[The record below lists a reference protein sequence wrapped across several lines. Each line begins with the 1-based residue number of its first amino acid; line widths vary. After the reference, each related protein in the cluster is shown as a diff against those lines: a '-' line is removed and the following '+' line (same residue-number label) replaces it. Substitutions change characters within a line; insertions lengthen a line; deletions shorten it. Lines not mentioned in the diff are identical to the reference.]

1 MIKTYNPTVI
11 FLKFTLNI
19 KIYKEFERFLSKLE
33 RNFVLPFTHYDPI
46 LTFLSQTKCFSFK

>member
-1 MIKTYNPTVI
+1 MIKTYNLTVI

-19 KIYKEFERFLSKLE
+19 KIYEEFERFFFKLE
-33 RNFVLPFTHYDPI
+33 RNFVLSFTHYDSI